1 MWCYV
6 MCLILIFSKFFHSE
20 FPNRHL
26 IVQSQQQ
33 NTRTMS
39 EICPEKQN
47 NVWRQWRRSIVF
59 IVNFERISQIFLEFL
74 LLTLNN

>member
-1 MWCYV
+1 M
-6 MCLILIFSKFFHSE
+6 HSE

-33 NTRTMS
+33 KTRTMS
-39 EICPEKQN
+39 EICPEKKN

-59 IVNFERISQIFLEFL
+59 IVNFERNSQIFLQFL
-74 LLTLNN
+74 LLTLNK